1 MILWAVCD
9 LAFWRVT
16 RDDYVKAGYMR
27 KNTYLQQRRV
37 GPSAPVR
44 LSVAGAALTL
54 VIGIVGLTAS
64 TAFAVGTESNTISAS
79 AAPSAGSTNGYY
91 TPSATATSGDQVVIT
106 LDKSST
112 GCSLSDGKVTFT
124 GAGTCVV
131 DFNDPG
137 NSTYAAAPQ
146 VTQNVKVYA
155 SNTISTSAFPAAASS
170 GGSYAPGT
178 SATSGD
184 KVIMTLATYS
194 KGCYLSYGWIRF
206 SGSGSCVVNFND
218 PGNGAFAAA
227 AQVQRTVKVYAS
239 NKIYASTPPAAG
251 TINETYTPS
260 ATATSGDKVQIYL
273 SSESTGCS
281 ISDGKVTF
289 TGNGVCVIVFN
300 DPGNGAFAAASQVK
314 QYITI
319 GSGNPKSQGAIT
331 ITSTFTAYRHPLILT
346 TIGGSGD
353 GAVTYAVT
361 TPGTANC
368 SITGDTLTST
378 AAGTCVVTAY
388 KAADGTYTAASSLAT
403 TLTINP
409 PPPTAVRIDTKLR
422 AGHFMT
428 AHIIGSGFYGRPLV
442 VSDLAGTSA
451 IVIHD
456 NGRVLTLRVLVAR
469 GSHPGRYRFTIV
481 FAHGERDLLR
491 YTLA

>member
-1 MILWAVCD
+1 
-9 LAFWRVT
+9 
-16 RDDYVKAGYMR
+16 MR

-64 TAFAVGTESNTISAS
+64 PAFAVGSESNTISAS

-91 TPSATATSGDQVVIT
+91 TPAATASSGDRVAIT

-112 GCSLSDGKVTFT
+112 GCSLSDGKVTFS

-137 NSTYAAAPQ
+137 NSTYAAAPE
-146 VTQNVKVYA
+146 VTQSIKVYS
-155 SNTISTSAFPAAASS
+155 SNTISTSAFPAAGSS

-184 KVIMTLATYS
+184 KVAMTLATYS
-194 KGCYLSYGWIRF
+194 KGCYLSYGWVRF
-206 SGSGSCVVNFND
+206 SGSGTCVVNFND

-227 AQVQRTVKVYAS
+227 AQVQRTVKVYTS
-239 NKIYASTPPAAG
+239 NKIYPSTPPAAG

-260 ATATSGDKVQIYL
+260 ASATSGDKVEIYL

-281 ISDGKVTF
+281 FSDGKATF
-289 TGNGVCVIVFN
+289 TGNGVCVIDFN
-300 DPGNGAFAAASQVK
+300 DPGNGAFAAASEVK

-331 ITSTFTAYRHPLILT
+331 LTSTSTGFGHALVLT
-346 TIGGSGD
+346 TTGGSGD
-353 GAVTYAVT
+353 GAVTYSVT
-361 TPGTANC
+361 SPGTALC
-368 SITGDTLTST
+368 VITGDVLTS
-378 AAGTCVVTAY
+378 ARAGTCVVTAV
-388 KAADGTYTAASSLAT
+388 KAADGTYTEASSLAT
-403 TLTINP
+403 TVTITP
-409 PPPTAVRIDTKLR
+409 PPPKAVRIDTALR
-422 AGHFMT
+422 AGRFMT

-442 VSDLAGTSA
+442 VSDMFGTSA

-456 NGRVLTLRVLVAR
+456 SGRVLTLRVLVAR